1 VDDNPVMDGQ
11 TGNPAKHGAV
21 HPLLTGHFSVF
32 RRAQSESEVED
43 PPRLVPPIIERYGL
57 LPEQVRF
64 VPASST
70 ARVWITPGSRGLAL
84 SQENVPA
91 HGRGMHC
98 ASVEAACSRGVW
110 GLAEDLESDRW
121 LVGLVPDSN
130 RVVELELRDGA
141 SKTVHTVE
149 GVVVIRELDRILSIR
164 FRDAVGDLQRQQ
176 T

>member
-1 VDDNPVMDGQ
+1 MEGQ
-11 TGNPAKHGAV
+11 AGNLPEHGAV
-21 HPLLTGHFSVF
+21 HPLLTAHFSVF
-32 RRAQSESEVED
+32 RRAQNESDVED
-43 PPRLVPPIIERYGL
+43 SPRLVPLVIERQGL

-91 HGRGMHC
+91 YGRRLHC
-98 ASVEAACSRGVW
+98 ASAEAACSHGVW
-110 GLAEDLESDRW
+110 GPAEDLEGDRW

-130 RVVELELRDGA
+130 RVVQLELRDGV
-141 SKTVHTVE
+141 SKTVRTVE
-149 GVVVIRELDRILSIR
+149 GVVVIRELDRIVSIR
-164 FRDAVGDLQRQQ
+164 FQNAVGDLQRQQ